1 MASVRS
7 AHKSCL
13 VAEQGSLKPHNLV
26 SQTLNFVQFRSFF
39 GNCSQQLHNYLS
51 SHLDLNQSEICPTSL
66 ETLKLIID
74 RPTRFP
80 DNFSI
85 RLKALNNNGGFYLSS
100 PICCCAQPQTSKPIL
115 LWKSCNIETF
125 INLIL
130 GLKQLMQKRKI
141 CIDTL
146 IY

>member
-39 GNCSQQLHNYLS
+39 WQLHNYLS

-66 ETLKLIID
+66 ETLKLRRVSIID

-80 DNFSI
+80 DNFFI
-85 RLKALNNNGGFYLSS
+85 HLKPLNNNGGFYLSS